1 MTFDHDGLDI
11 ATAFVETLK
20 LTFRGK
26 SNFRHKFSRLSLS
39 EVPLHHTKQRM
50 MSKSVNQW
58 LFILP
63 GLFSIKSLLC
73 LGLQGTDQC
82 RPFQ

>member
-1 MTFDHDGLDI
+1 MVLTFDHDRLDI

-50 MSKSVNQW
+50 TSKSVNQW
-58 LFILP
+58 LSFLP
-63 GLFSIKSLLC
+63 VYFPLSHYYE
-73 LGLQGTDQC
+73 C
-82 RPFQ
+82 RPFE